1 MNDRLLSI
9 EDLSSYLQ
17 VPVNTLYQWRKT
29 DKGPTGFR
37 VGKYVRY
44 RRADVDAWID
54 GQVTT

>member
-9 EDLSSYLQ
+9 EDLSTYLQ

-29 DKGPTGFR
+29 GKGPAGFR

-44 RRADVDAWID
+44 RPDDVETWID
-54 GQVTT
+54 GQAAC